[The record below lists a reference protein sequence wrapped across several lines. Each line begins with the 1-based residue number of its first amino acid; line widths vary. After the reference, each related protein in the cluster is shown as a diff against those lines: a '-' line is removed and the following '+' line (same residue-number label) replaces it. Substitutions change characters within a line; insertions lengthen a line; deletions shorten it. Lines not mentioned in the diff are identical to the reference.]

1 MTSLPSMPRSS
12 ASPADDGH
20 PRLGGGPGVDRVL
33 GRAVL
38 DGIPTTPVVTETDEP
53 GQVDVTFLAEEPDD
67 RVEVM
72 VHVNG
77 ITDAHREDV
86 TPAILQPIAGTTL
99 RHLTYR
105 LPRTMVASYR
115 LVRGAPLPRDAG
127 STREGWLAVHQ
138 GGRPDPHNPS
148 GMHRP
153 LGAPSSVMELPGA
166 RLHPAWSPTRPAAPA
181 GSVTRST
188 LPEGFLSRGRTVW
201 TYQPAGGP
209 AERLLVLLDG
219 DTWHALDVYGAL
231 DQLGDRAPAAVLVS
245 SVDPDVRSAQLPYPG
260 LVASLLEQHVLPLA
274 HEVLGRHPGPDQTIL
289 SGQSY
294 GGLAAAGVAVT
305 RPDLATSA
313 VVQSGSFHFR
323 EGQPAQRPGQV
334 PGTLVH
340 RLAAGG
346 GRSSH
351 ADLAHTRLVVQAGSE
366 EGTMSALAQVFC
378 SVARSRGAAVHFTER
393 TGGHDYA
400 WWRHGLLDGLDRLAE
415 PWHVEG

>member
-1 MTSLPSMPRSS
+1 MTTPTSPTSS
-12 ASPADDGH
+12 ASTSPEADRR
-20 PRLGGGPGVDRVL
+20 PRLGGGPAVDRAL

-53 GQVDVTFLAEEPDD
+53 GLVDVTFLAEEPDD

-77 ITDAHREDV
+77 VTDAHREDV
-86 TPAILQPIAGTTL
+86 EPAILRPIAGTAL

-127 STREGWLAVHQ
+127 STRAGWLAVHQ
-138 GGRPDPHNPS
+138 AGRPDPHNPS

-153 LGAPSSVMELPGA
+153 MGASSSVMELPGA
-166 RLHPAWSPTRPAAPA
+166 QPHPAWSPARPAVPA
-181 GSVTRST
+181 GSVTCST
-188 LPEGFLSRGRTVW
+188 LPEGDLPRGRTVW

-209 AERLLVLLDG
+209 ADSLLVLFDG
-219 DTWHALDVYGAL
+219 DTWDALDVYGAL

-245 SVDPDVRSAQLPYPG
+245 SVDPDARSAQLPYPG
-260 LVASLLEQHVLPLA
+260 QVASLLEQHVLPLA
-274 HEVLGRHPGPDQTIL
+274 HEVLGRHPGPEQTIL

-323 EGQPAQRPGQV
+323 EGQPAQRPGDV

-340 RLAAGG
+340 RLATGDG
-346 GRSSH
+346 HGSH
-351 ADLAHTRLVVQAGSE
+351 GDLARTRLVVQAGSE
-366 EGTMSALAQVFC
+366 EGSMSALAQVFC
-378 SVARSRGAAVHFTER
+378 SVARSRGAAVRFTEH

-400 WWRHGLLDGLDRLAE
+400 WWRHGLLDGLDGLGD
-415 PWHVEG
+415 PWGI